1 MGKNSDGDE
10 INEYERKYKE
20 NIKEK
25 YGFDFEE
32 YSKKYLNKETI
43 LKNKRIKRI
52 IIRVI
57 FILLIIGVPIYFIHW
72 KALNNQIE
80 IKKELVNIYNI
91 EPIEGEKGIDILG
104 NGYAIYKIN
113 EIPGIE
119 IHTMFNTI
127 EHNQNIDLNDRVFKY
142 YFNKWTDSYKYKFK
156 IEERYIDCKFWT
168 IKKKNWILEFKTYI
182 EVNNYDEMK
191 AATKAIIR
199 FVHFLPNQQILPSC
213 YIKYKGQ
220 LIIPK
225 SSTVLQSDEE
235 MEEIAVKEFEII
247 DKKNNTK

>member
-1 MGKNSDGDE
+1 MA
-10 INEYERKYKE
+10 
-20 NIKEK
+20 
-25 YGFDFEE
+25 
-32 YSKKYLNKETI
+32 
-43 LKNKRIKRI
+43 
-52 IIRVI
+52 
-57 FILLIIGVPIYFIHW
+57 PIYFIHW

-168 IKKKNWILEFKTYI
+168 IKKK
-182 EVNNYDEMK
+182 
-191 AATKAIIR
+191 
-199 FVHFLPNQQILPSC
+199 FLPNQQILPSC